1 MKDHSILVYQ
11 SRYATYTVAKYL
23 DTATVKPS
31 TKLCKNTFPYDMI
44 FTKSDASTSDAQ
56 VDKFT
61 REFSICYIACVG

>member
-1 MKDHSILVYQ
+1 MKDHSIYVDQ
-11 SRYATYTVAKYL
+11 DRYATSIWDKYL
-23 DTATVKPS
+23 DTATVNTS

-61 REFSICYIACVG
+61 REFSIFYIACVG